1 MKCIM
6 NKFGKVDDWD
16 EHSRKKEQHMFR
28 SENKCSHR
36 KHDADRGT

>member
-1 MKCIM
+1 MGNIM

-28 SENKCSHR
+28 SENH
-36 KHDADRGT
+36 